1 MAYQVFELEK
11 QKDLMLKTDSLNEQ
25 ISEEGQVEWGVTN
38 SQAAPIEQSSEE
50 DEEARNLMVG

>member
-25 ISEEGQVEWGVTN
+25 TSEEGQVEGGVTS
-38 SQAAPIEQSSEE
+38 SQAAPAEQSSQE